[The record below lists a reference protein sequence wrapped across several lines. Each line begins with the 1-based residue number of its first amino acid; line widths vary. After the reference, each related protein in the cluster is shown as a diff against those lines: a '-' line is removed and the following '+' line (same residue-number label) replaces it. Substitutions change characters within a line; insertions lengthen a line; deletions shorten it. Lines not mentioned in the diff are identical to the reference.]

1 MQKQRFK
8 PGAIIDIHFFQSDLP
23 QDFILEG
30 DIAIDTEAMGLQIKR
45 DKLCVVQLCDAKGK
59 IALVQFVHND
69 YCAPNLKKLL
79 LDKKRV
85 KIFHFARFDLAI
97 LEHYLGIT
105 LHNIFCTKIASRLV
119 RTYTDSHGLKDIC
132 RELLGIQLSKQQQ
145 SSDWGTHTLSK
156 DQQEYA
162 ARDVIYLH
170 DLRDKFTTMLAR
182 ENRLELAQQLFDFLP
197 IRANL
202 DLAGWPETDIFAH

>member
-8 PGAIIDIHFFQSDLP
+8 PGAIIEIHFFQSDLP

-59 IALVQFVHND
+59 IALVQFINND

-79 LDKKRV
+79 LDKTRV

-105 LHNIFCTKIASRLV
+105 LQNIFCTKIASRLV

-145 SSDWGTHTLSK
+145 SSDWGTQILSK

-170 DLRDKFTTMLAR
+170 DLRDKFTTMLIR
-182 ENRLELAQQLFDFLP
+182 ENRLELAQKLFDFLP
-197 IRANL
+197 VRASL

>member
-1 MQKQRFK
+1 
-8 PGAIIDIHFFQSDLP
+8 
-23 QDFILEG
+23 
-30 DIAIDTEAMGLQIKR
+30 MGLQIKR

-59 IALVQFVHND
+59 ICLVQFASND
-69 YCAPNLKKLL
+69 YTAPNLKKLL
-79 LDKKRV
+79 LDESRV

-105 LHNIFCTKIASRLV
+105 LKNIFCTKIASKLV

-145 SSDWGTHTLSK
+145 SSDWGLQTLSK

-170 DLRDKFTTMLAR
+170 ELRDKFTEMLVR
-182 ENRLELAQQLFDFLP
+182 ENRLKLAQDLFTFLP
-197 IRANL
+197 IRASL
-202 DLAGWPETDIFAH
+202 DLAGWNEIDIFAH